1 MGLSQFEVNIRHQA
15 GIGDT
20 LDLLGIYILES
31 LVHRLYLKPWA
42 WLITTKEELVDREEA
57 RAKD

>member
-1 MGLSQFEVNIRHQA
+1 
-15 GIGDT
+15 
-20 LDLLGIYILES
+20 LLGIYILES